1 MKILHRAI
9 QKDGRGQIKLLPQE
23 PDDIWHLYHLL
34 SIGDLLTAST
44 FRKLTTTSS
53 TGSTSSSKVRVRL
66 TLLIETIEYDA
77 STSMLRVKGTN
88 REENEHVKM
97 GQYHTMDLVL
107 HNSFTL
113 DKAAWDAIYLD
124 RLDTAADTTKQADV
138 AALLIQPGLANLC
151 LLTQHLTVI
160 KQRIELNIPKKRG
173 GGSMSGHD
181 SAMSKFFQQCYEAI
195 TRHVDFATIKVF
207 IIASPAFTR
216 DDFYAYMQQESQRHN
231 DRIMLDHRSKFVLT
245 HSSSAHKHAL
255 TELLTSPQLVSR
267 LDATKSMDEVKAL
280 ADFQRLMMTE
290 PDRAWYGYEAVKRAV
305 DERAVSVLMVTD
317 TLFKAMDVAERRRY
331 VALVEEVKEAGGQVL
346 ILSGQHP
353 AGEELKMLTGVAAIL
368 KWGMA
373 EQHEEEE
380 VDEYKEGEGEG
391 GMAGGDEK
399 KGGVDEGDESTRRKQ
414 QSYEENHDD
423 LM

>member
-1 MKILHRAI
+1 MKILHRSI

-34 SIGDLLTAST
+34 APTDLLTAST
-44 FRKLTTTSS
+44 YRKLTTTSS

-66 TLLIETIEYDA
+66 TLLIESIEYDA

-88 REENEHVKM
+88 CEENEHVKM
-97 GQYHTMDLVL
+97 NQYHTMDLIL
-107 HNSFTL
+107 HQSFTL
-113 DKAAWDAIYLD
+113 EKAQWDAIYLD

-138 AALLIQPGLANLC
+138 AALLLQPGLANLC

-173 GGSMSGHD
+173 GGSMTGHD
-181 SAMSKFFQQCYEAI
+181 NAMTKFYQQCYEALA
-195 TRHVDFATIKVF
+195 RHVDFSAIKVF

-216 DDFYAYMQQESQRHN
+216 DDFFAYMQQESQRQN
-231 DRIMLDHRSKFVLT
+231 DRIVADHRQKFVLT

-255 TELLTSPQLVSR
+255 TELLTSPQLVAR
-267 LDATKSMDEVKAL
+267 LDQTKSMDEVKAL

-290 PDRAWYGYEAVKRAV
+290 PERAWYGYDAVKRAV
-305 DERAVSVLMVTD
+305 DERAISILMVTD
-317 TLFKAMDVAERRRY
+317 TLFKAMDVSERRRY
-331 VALVEEVKEAGGQVL
+331 VQLVEEVKEAGGQVL
-346 ILSGQHP
+346 IMSGQHP

-373 EQHEEEE
+373 EQQ
-380 VDEYKEGEGEG
+380 DELDEHKEGETEG
-391 GMAGGDEK
+391 VAADSGDEK
-399 KGGVDEGDESTRRKQ
+399 KAAEGGEGESGRRKQ

>member
-1 MKILHRAI
+1 MKILHRSI
-9 QKDGRGQIKLLPQE
+9 QKDGRGEIKLQPQE

-34 SIGDLLTAST
+34 AVGDLLTAST
-44 FRKLTTTSS
+44 YRKLVSTSS

-66 TLLIETIEYDA
+66 TLAIETIEYDA

-88 REENEHVKM
+88 RAESEHVKM
-97 GQYHTMDLVL
+97 NQYHTMDLTL
-107 HNSFTL
+107 HHAFTL
-113 DKAAWDAIYLD
+113 DKPHWDAVYLD
-124 RLDTAADTTKQADV
+124 RLDTATDATKQADV
-138 AALLIQPGLANLC
+138 AALLLQPGLANLC

-173 GGSMSGHD
+173 GGSMAGHD
-181 SAMSKFFQQCYEAI
+181 NALAKFYAQCYEAVA
-195 TRHVDFATIKVF
+195 RHVDFANIKVF
-207 IIASPAFTR
+207 IVASPAFTR
-216 DDFYAYMQQESQRHN
+216 DDFLAYMQQESQRLG
-231 DRIMLDHRSKFVLT
+231 DRIVADHRHKFVLT

-255 TELLTSPQLVSR
+255 TELLASPQLVAR
-267 LDATKSMDEVKAL
+267 LDQTKSMDEVRAL

-290 PDRAWYGYEAVKRAV
+290 PERAWYGYEAVKRAV
-305 DERAVSVLMVTD
+305 DERAVSILMLTD

-346 ILSGQHP
+346 IMSGQHP

-373 EQHEEEE
+373 EQQDEEEE
-380 VDEYKEGEGEG
+380 ADEQKGEAEAESGADGGE
-391 GMAGGDEK
+391 
-399 KGGVDEGDESTRRKQ
+399 ESGRRKK